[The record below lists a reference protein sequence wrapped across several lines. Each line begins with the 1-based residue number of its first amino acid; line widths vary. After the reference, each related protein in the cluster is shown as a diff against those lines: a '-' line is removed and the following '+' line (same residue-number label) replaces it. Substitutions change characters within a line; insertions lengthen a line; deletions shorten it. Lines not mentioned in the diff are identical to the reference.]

1 MAGGSGSSYK
11 TKDLFGSGPHRFKIR
26 PQGVFVAT
34 NTDINAT
41 PTAGS
46 TALGQIELEIH
57 VVGRL
62 VAASASALWTL
73 RDAITAEL
81 VYPTPAGTA
90 GSLVDLGGRTWT
102 GMKFIT
108 FEPLGFTD
116 RGRLATL
123 GYRAVFRK
131 M

>member
-1 MAGGSGSSYK
+1 MAEGSGSSFK
-11 TKDLFGSGPHRFKIR
+11 AKDLFGSGPHRFEVM
-26 PQGVFVAT
+26 PEGVFVVS
-34 NTDINAT
+34 NTDIEGM

-46 TALGQIELEIH
+46 TALGQVELEVH

-62 VAASASALWTL
+62 VAASDAALWSL

-90 GSLVDLGGRTWT
+90 GSLVDLNGRTWT
-102 GMKFIT
+102 GMKIIA
-108 FEPLGFTD
+108 FEPTGLTD
-116 RGRLATL
+116 RGRQVTL